1 MIQREEK
8 EAYVLSDKGG
18 MGDRK
23 SILFPSLL
31 FALFFVLIAIT
42 GFIQIRIVQKNFETL
57 LKSEGETLISHII
70 REIDTNLEYLNYI
83 EQSPAIITPKFLNIM
98 VYDESIVEELFDL
111 ISTLSDRDTQK
122 APFKN
127 ILILKDNGMVLM
139 KKGAPTI
146 PSSYVSTL
154 ISRKQKTV
162 IKMPAGK
169 DKSLIMGA
177 VLNGRIVFISLDE
190 EELALLRKKLI
201 VQEILEK
208 EERGI
213 HITGITIYNQNG
225 EVFANVAVNGNKEN
239 NPLFISKTIGSRFLP
254 DYKIKVSISK
264 KPSYEAVRR
273 TTLSFFSI
281 LVLVVLLGGI
291 GIYGIFLLQ
300 KNYETKMKE
309 MERNIAL
316 KERLVSLGKLA
327 SGVAHEIRN
336 PLNAISL
343 SVQRLKREFLPE
355 KEKQEEYYNFLDIV
369 KGELTRVNRIVEDF
383 LHSTKAQEPYHKT
396 NLYTLL
402 DEVVVLLKEKAK
414 SRNVEILNT
423 VDHHIAIDCQTERL
437 KQAFHN
443 IILNGIEAIQTKG
456 SIKILAEEHNNI
468 VYIYIQD
475 SGVGIKE
482 KELPNIFE
490 YYYTTKDKGIGLGL
504 PISYMIVRDHGGDIT
519 VKSKEGHGTTFII
532 SLPVI
537 HEGMLQ

>member
-1 MIQREEK
+1 MIQREE
-8 EAYVLSDKGG
+8 EVYVLSDKGG

-57 LKSEGETLISHII
+57 LKSEGETLISRII
-70 REIDTNLEYLNYI
+70 REIDTNLEYLNYV

-98 VYDESIVEELFDL
+98 AYDESIVEELFDL
-111 ISTLSDRDTQK
+111 ISTLSDKGTQK
-122 APFKN
+122 VPFKN
-127 ILILKDNGMVLM
+127 ILILNDNGTVLM
-139 KKGAPTI
+139 KKGVPTI

-154 ISRKQKTV
+154 VSRKQKTV
-162 IKMPAGK
+162 IKMPEGK

-177 VLNGRIVFISLDE
+177 TLNGRIVFISLDE
-190 EELALLRKKLI
+190 EELALFRKKLI

-208 EERGI
+208 EEKGI
-213 HITGITIYNQNG
+213 HITGITVYNQSG
-225 EVFANVAVNGNKEN
+225 EVFANLAVNGNKEN
-239 NPLFISKTIGSRFLP
+239 NLLSISKTMGSRFLP
-254 DYKIKVSISK
+254 DYTIKVSISK
-264 KPSYEAVRR
+264 KPSHEAVRR

-281 LVLVVLLGGI
+281 LVFVVLLGGI

-300 KNYETKMKE
+300 KHYETKMKE

-355 KEKQEEYYNFLDIV
+355 KEKREEYYNFLDIV

-423 VDHHIAIDCQTERL
+423 VEHHITIDCQTERL